1 MTEEINLEKFNKSI
15 EARQMTFDDIDEII
29 ALQEVC
35 FPGMEPWEP
44 EHLESHLNLFPRG
57 QMVVE
62 YEGKIIGSSSSLIIN
77 FDEYDDKHTW
87 NDITDSG
94 YITNHNDNGH
104 NLYGIEVMVH
114 PDYRG
119 MRVGQRLY
127 EARREI
133 AYELNLK
140 SIIIGGRIPNY
151 NEYQH
156 ELTPREYVNDVMK
169 RKIKDPVLTFQF
181 MNGFTL
187 MRINPNY
194 LKDDVKSSKYATLM
208 EWNNPDFVAK
218 SNLHFRTSYPVR
230 ICTVNYMMRKIDS
243 FEEFANQIEYFVDVA
258 YDAGS
263 DFVVFPE
270 LLTTQL
276 MSFDEK
282 RNPAESIRQLT
293 KYTEQYIEMF
303 NNFAMRYNIN
313 IIGGSHFVE
322 ENEDIYNISYLFRRD
337 GSIEKQ
343 YKIHV
348 TPNERKWWGISPG
361 KKIEVFDTDCGKIA
375 IQICYDSEFPEM
387 GRIATEKGAKI
398 IFTPFSTEDRQSYL
412 RVKYC
417 SMARAIENQIYT
429 VTSGT
434 CGNLPQT
441 ENMDIQY
448 SGSGIYAPSDFGFA
462 RDGIVGETGENVEM
476 VVIGDVDLEVLRRG
490 REDGTVRQLRDR
502 RHDLYRVEY
511 KRD

>member
-1 MTEEINLEKFNKSI
+1 
-15 EARQMTFDDIDEII
+15 
-29 ALQEVC
+29 
-35 FPGMEPWEP
+35 
-44 EHLESHLNLFPRG
+44 
-57 QMVVE
+57 
-62 YEGKIIGSSSSLIIN
+62 
-77 FDEYDDKHTW
+77 
-87 NDITDSG
+87 
-94 YITNHNDNGH
+94 
-104 NLYGIEVMVH
+104 
-114 PDYRG
+114 
-119 MRVGQRLY
+119 
-127 EARREI
+127 
-133 AYELNLK
+133 
-140 SIIIGGRIPNY
+140 
-151 NEYQH
+151 
-156 ELTPREYVNDVMK
+156 
-169 RKIKDPVLTFQF
+169 
-181 MNGFTL
+181 
-187 MRINPNY
+187 
-194 LKDDVKSSKYATLM
+194 M
-208 EWNNPDFVAK
+208 EWNNPDYVAK
-218 SNLHFRTSYPVR
+218 SNIHFKTSDPVR

-258 YDAGS
+258 YDAES

-303 NNFAMRYNIN
+303 NEFAVRYNIN

-322 ENEDIYNISYLFRRD
+322 EEDEIYNISYLFRRD

-348 TPNERKWWGISPG
+348 TPNERRWWGISPG
-361 KKIEVFDTDCGKIA
+361 NDVEVFDTDCGKIA

-387 GRIATEKGAKI
+387 ARIATEKGAKI

-448 SGSGIYAPSDFGFA
+448 SGSGIYSPSDFGFA

-476 VVIGDVDLEVLRRG
+476 VVIGDIDLEVLRRG
-490 REDGTVRQLRDR
+490 RENGTVRQLRDR
-502 RHDLYRVEY
+502 RHDLYNVEY
-511 KRD
+511 KK